1 MSRYWMNKQ
10 DDISLEWR
18 NSLNVSDNYLELI
31 LETIISKNS

>member
-1 MSRYWMNKQ
+1 MNKQ